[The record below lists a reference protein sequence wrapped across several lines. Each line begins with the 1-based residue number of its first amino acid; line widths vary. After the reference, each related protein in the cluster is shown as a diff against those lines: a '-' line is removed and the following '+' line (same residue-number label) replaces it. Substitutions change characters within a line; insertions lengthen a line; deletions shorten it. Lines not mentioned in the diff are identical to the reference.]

1 MTAAKK
7 RKSAHPCYAENVC
20 KRVMDKNK
28 LLLDLVDLNSDKK
41 ISDLEYI
48 QLTIQVKNQE
58 GGVS

>member
-1 MTAAKK
+1 MTAATK
-7 RKSAHPCYAENVC
+7 RKSAHPCYVENVC